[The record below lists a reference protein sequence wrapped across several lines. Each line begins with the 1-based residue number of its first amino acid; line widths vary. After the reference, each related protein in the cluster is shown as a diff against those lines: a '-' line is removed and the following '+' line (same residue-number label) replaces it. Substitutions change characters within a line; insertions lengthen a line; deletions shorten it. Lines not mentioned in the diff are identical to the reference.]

1 MKTSY
6 CPYPSMSSCA
16 VSCYTYC
23 PEASSVF
30 ATLVSSPTAD
40 VPPFCRFAFNYW
52 EQQSQHRLKR
62 KPLLPRN
69 RAHFGPVP
77 NARPHGGHRSR
88 RNVVSK
94 KYVVA
99 AAVGV
104 VEIVNR
110 RFKELWEK
118 RPLLFPQLRQF
129 PQRFSAPAFALRC

>member
-1 MKTSY
+1 MIRI
-6 CPYPSMSSCA
+6 PSFWHM
-16 VSCYTYC
+16 
-23 PEASSVF
+23 
-30 ATLVSSPTAD
+30 
-40 VPPFCRFAFNYW
+40 R
-52 EQQSQHRLKR
+52 
-62 KPLLPRN
+62 
-69 RAHFGPVP
+69 P
-77 NARPHGGHRSR
+77 NWVRSK
-88 RNVVSK
+88 RNVVSE

>member
-1 MKTSY
+1 
-6 CPYPSMSSCA
+6 MSSCA

-52 EQQSQHRLKR
+52 EQQSHHRLKR

-69 RAHFGPVP
+69 RAHFG
-77 NARPHGGHRSR
+77 RSI

>member
-1 MKTSY
+1 
-6 CPYPSMSSCA
+6 MSSCA

-52 EQQSQHRLKR
+52 EQQSHHRLKR

-77 NARPHGGHRSR
+77 NA
-88 RNVVSK
+88 
-94 KYVVA
+94 A
-99 AAVGV
+99 AAWWSS
-104 VEIVNR
+104 
-110 RFKELWEK
+110 KD
-118 RPLLFPQLRQF
+118 LRL
-129 PQRFSAPAFALRC
+129 PKSNSVLHPPSPESPHDTTIPISPIRCL

>member
-1 MKTSY
+1 MVF
-6 CPYPSMSSCA
+6 CLPLAHVPSCFTQNGHGRS
-16 VSCYTYC
+16 
-23 PEASSVF
+23 
-30 ATLVSSPTAD
+30 D
-40 VPPFCRFAFNYW
+40 VNPVDL
-52 EQQSQHRLKR
+52 SQV
-62 KPLLPRN
+62 
-69 RAHFGPVP
+69 GT
-77 NARPHGGHRSR
+77 GRSR